1 MSKIP
6 KFQVGDLVI
15 HRQRD
20 EVGIITR
27 VDEEGEVVD
36 LYIFI
41 DLISRA
47 PCPMVHERRNIRAWD
62 IMDETTP
69 LIANERNK
77 NV

>member
-1 MSKIP
+1 MSYNN
-6 KFQVGDLVI
+6 FQVGDLVI
-15 HRQRD
+15 HRKRD

-27 VDEEGEVVD
+27 VDEEREVVD
-36 LYIFI
+36 IYTFI
-41 DLISRA
+41 P
-47 PCPMVHERRNIRAWD
+47 PCPMLHKSRSIHAWD

>member
-6 KFQVGDLVI
+6 KIQVGDLVI

-27 VDEEGEVVD
+27 VDDEHALVD
-36 LYIFI
+36 IYTFI
-41 DLISRA
+41 DLTSRA
-47 PCPMVHERRNIRAWD
+47 PCPMVHKQRSIHAWD